1 MTVEKQNVPL
11 ATTTAESVTSEKP
24 QVATVEAEA
33 ATHGR
38 DIPWKTS
45 AVLRVALPLI
55 LILFV
60 AAYFRFNGLDWDG
73 NFHLHP
79 DERFLT
85 MVGTSLE
92 SVSDPRLYFRT
103 SESPLNP
110 YNRGYGFFVY
120 GNFPMTVTRYVAE
133 GVTYLC
139 DTVLAPADGCAYR
152 YTAYDGIHLVGRV
165 LSGLMDLVSIF
176 FIFLIGARLYDR
188 RAGLLAALLQALA
201 VMPIQQAHFFTMD
214 NWAAGLTTMAM
225 YTAVRAA
232 ERGAAKRWWLL
243 FGLALGLTAA
253 SRINMAPLAAM
264 AGVAAIVW
272 LARRAAAAPAAEQ
285 TAEAWRYL
293 LTRQGW
299 LDWQRVV
306 LGVMLAAVVSLL
318 VFRVA
323 QPYAFADSQI
333 VRQESLMKTGHEPGA
348 LSLLLRSTVGFNP
361 QWLRNMAEIQA
372 QQKPDAMFPPAV
384 QWTDRAPILF
394 PLTNMVL
401 YGMGVTAALLAWFG
415 FFWALWRIAQGRP
428 EWTSHAL
435 PVAWVGLYFLF
446 MGTRWVSSIRYFL
459 PIYPFL
465 FLLAGWALV
474 ELWRWASR
482 KGVAGYQVDGGQEGH
497 KVGGGLGWRHGAV
510 LLLALLVV
518 LPSLLWA
525 HAFSRIYRQPV
536 TRVAASIWM
545 YENVPSGA
553 SLIYDVEGAAGTEQ
567 REHHLP
573 LRGYEFI
580 PAGPPLNLSFRM
592 PEDGVA
598 TAVRFNYLSNPYGIR
613 DLATL
618 HLHLNPDTPRSVEA
632 EHSFQVDGNRQAVTI
647 TLPPVRLAS
656 GEPVQL
662 VAETGPGIAL
672 SAGTSRIASEHWDD
686 ILPVMLDGRIPYTA
700 YYAGVTDNQ
709 LPVTHLDSE
718 GKREEVLTWLDEADY
733 IVLSSQRAV
742 WSLPRIPLSYPL
754 MIRYY
759 EALFSGELGFK
770 LAHQEHADLRI
781 GPLHISDTAGRARWG
796 KPPLVG
802 WPPPGD
808 LAAEEAFSVYDHPP
822 VWIFAKT
829 DVYSPERARQ
839 VLDAVDLDHVMF
851 MTPGQASQAP
861 NGLMLPEAQAIL
873 QRAGGTFSQIFAVD
887 GLLSRHS
894 WLAALVWWLAV
905 IVLGWL
911 AFPIAFVVFRSFA
924 DRGYA
929 LARILA
935 LLLISYFAWLMASLN
950 LLPHNRA
957 TLALGLLLMA
967 ALSLAILLRRR
978 HEVVAFV
985 HRQWPLLGAIE
996 FIGVALY
1003 LLFILIRLGNPDVW
1017 DVIWGGEKPMDLS
1030 YFTAVMK
1037 STTFPPYDP
1046 WFAGGYINYY
1056 YYGFVYVGS
1065 ITLLLGIVPTVAY
1078 NLILPML
1085 ASFTGLAAF
1094 CIAYNLVAS
1103 GEYASESELAKSQ
1116 SRKLINSHALLAGTV
1131 ATVFSVLLGNL
1142 AQVGV
1147 LTDAWYRAGEP
1158 VLNSGIA
1165 VVDGL
1170 AQTLNGAYQVI
1181 VGGRTPPI
1189 YPGDW
1194 FWTATRAINHRPGE
1208 AGPITE
1214 FPFFTFLYGDLHAHM
1229 IALPLTLLAL
1239 GWAVA
1244 LALRNPAALKLDAGD
1259 QAVAGRLKRWETGL
1273 EMVLLFVVGALSIG
1287 VLRPTNTWDWP
1298 TYLFV
1303 GILAVLFYNYRRHGR
1318 ISLPMLGQAGLQAV
1332 ALAAISSLAFWPF
1345 ARHYGAGYTSLSLW
1359 QGSYTHLSN
1368 YLVIHGLFL
1377 FFVVTHVAREFR
1389 AWSNTWRQNDLE
1401 RMEPFGYWLLGG
1413 LFGFVVLIALLAWRG
1428 YWIAPVAV
1436 TLIVAAGLLGLRPG
1450 LPPARRI
1457 VLILIASALGLTLFV
1472 EIFVLEGDVGR
1483 MNTVFK
1489 FYLQVWLM
1497 LSVAVGAAAAWV
1509 WPAVRYEWGPTRRRT
1524 WQVVLALLL
1533 LAAVL
1538 YPLLATRAKWQIRM
1552 SPDAPTT
1559 LDGMAFM
1566 AVTEYYDT
1574 AYDGSGVVVPLR
1586 HDYEAIQW
1594 LQRHV
1599 AGSPIIVEAYS
1610 HPHPGF
1616 SPYRTITSR
1625 VSMYTGL
1632 PAVVGWDWHQR
1643 QQRAVLPGH
1652 LVSRRV
1658 ADVNLFYNTPDL
1670 REALVILDRY
1680 NIEYI
1685 YAGTLEWTY
1694 YHPEGL
1700 LKFDQLVELGHLREV
1715 YRNAGV
1721 SVYEVVRGE

>member
-24 QVATVEAEA
+24 QLAAVEVKA
-33 ATHGR
+33 APGSHVLSWR
-38 DIPWKTS
+38 TS

-60 AAYFRFNGLDWDG
+60 AAYFRFTGLDWDG

-139 DTVLAPADGCAYR
+139 ETARADGCAYR

-165 LSGLMDLVSIF
+165 LSGLMDLVSIV
-176 FIFLIGARLYDR
+176 FIFLIGARLYDW
-188 RAGLLAALLQALA
+188 RAGLLAALLHALA
-201 VMPIQQAHFFTMD
+201 VMPIQQSHFFTMD
-214 NWAAGLTTMAM
+214 NWAAGLTTVAM

-243 FGLALGLTAA
+243 FGLTLGLTAA

-264 AGVAAIVW
+264 VGVAAIVW

-323 QPYAFADSQI
+323 QPYAFADSAI
-333 VRQESLMKTGHEPGA
+333 VRQESVMRTGQEPGA

-394 PLTNMVL
+394 PLTNMAL

-446 MGTRWVSSIRYFL
+446 MGTRWVTSIRYFL

-474 ELWRWASR
+474 EMWRWASQ
-482 KGVAGYQVDGGQEGH
+482 KGVEGYQVGGRR
-497 KVGGGLGWRHGAV
+497 LGWRHGVV
-510 LLLALLVV
+510 LLLALVV
-518 LPSLLWA
+518 VVPSLLWA
-525 HAFSRIYRQPV
+525 NAFSGIYRQPV
-536 TRVAASIWM
+536 TRVAASVWM

-553 SLIYDVEGAAGTEQ
+553 TLIYDVEGAAGSEQ
-567 REHHLP
+567 REYHLP
-573 LRGYEFI
+573 VRGYDFA
-580 PAGPPLNLSFRM
+580 PGGPPLNLSFRM

-598 TAVRFNYLSNPYGIR
+598 TAVRFNYLSNPYGVR
-613 DLATL
+613 DLASL
-618 HLHLNPDTPRSVEA
+618 HLRLYPDILQEVAA
-632 EHSFQVDGNRQAVTI
+632 EHSFQVDGSRQAVTMP
-647 TLPPVRLAS
+647 LPPVPLAG
-656 GEPVQL
+656 GEQVHL
-662 VAETGPGIAL
+662 AAETGPGIAL

-686 ILPVMLDGRIPYTA
+686 ILPVMLNGRIPYATH
-700 YYAGVTDNQ
+700 YAGVTDNQ

-718 GKREEVLTWLDEADY
+718 QKRLEMLTWLDEADY
-733 IVLSSQRAV
+733 IVLSSQRAL

-770 LAHQEHADLRI
+770 LAHQAHADLRV
-781 GPLHISDTAGRARWG
+781 GPLYISDTAGRVRWG
-796 KPPLVG
+796 EPPVVG

-829 DVYSPERARQ
+829 DAYSPERARQ
-839 VLDAVDLDHVMF
+839 VLGAVELVNVIF

-861 NGLMLPEAQAIL
+861 NGLMLAEAQAAV
-873 QRAGGTFSQIFAVD
+873 QRAGGTFSRIFAVE
-887 GLLSRHS
+887 GPLSRNPG
-894 WLAALVWWLAV
+894 LAALVWWPAV
-905 IVLGWL
+905 VLLGWL
-911 AFPIAFVVFRSFA
+911 AFPITFVVFRSFA

-957 TLALGLLLMA
+957 TLALGMLLMA

-978 HEVVAFV
+978 HEMVAFV
-985 HRQWPLLGAIE
+985 RRQWPLLGILE
-996 FIGVALY
+996 FVGVALY
-1003 LLFILIRLGNPDVW
+1003 LLFIVIRLGNPDVW
-1017 DVIWGGEKPMDLS
+1017 DVIWGGEKPMDLA

-1037 STTFPPYDP
+1037 STAFPPFDP

-1094 CIAYNLVAS
+1094 SIAYSLVA
-1103 GEYASESELAKSQ
+1103 GESASEDELANSHTRTLAHSQ
-1116 SRKLINSHALLAGTV
+1116 TRKLANSHALLAGTV
-1131 ATVFSVLLGNL
+1131 AMVSSVLLGNL

-1147 LTDAWYRAGEP
+1147 LANAWYRAGEP
-1158 VLNSGIA
+1158 VLNSGITA
-1165 VVDGL
+1165 LDRL
-1170 AQTLNGAYQVI
+1170 AQTLNGAYQV
-1181 VGGRTPPI
+1181 VWGGRTPPMHT
-1189 YPGDW
+1189 GDW
-1194 FWTATRAINHRPGE
+1194 FWNASRALNYEPGE

-1244 LALRNPAALKLDAGD
+1244 LALRAPEQAAGGQGA
-1259 QAVAGRLKRWETGL
+1259 AGRAKRWGSAPD
-1273 EMVLLFVVGALSIG
+1273 MVLLFAVGALSIG

-1298 TYLFV
+1298 TYLFL
-1303 GILAVLFYNYRRHGR
+1303 GMLALVFYNYRRHGR

-1345 ARHYGAGYTSLSLW
+1345 ARHFGAGYTSLSLW

-1368 YLVIHGLFL
+1368 YLVVHGLFL
-1377 FFVVTHVAREFR
+1377 FFVVTHLAREFR
-1389 AWSNTWRQNDLE
+1389 AWSSTWRQGDLE
-1401 RMEPFGYWLLGG
+1401 RLEPFGYWLLGS
-1413 LFGFVVLIALLAWRG
+1413 LFGFVLLIALLAWRG
-1428 YWIAPVAV
+1428 YWIAPLVL
-1436 TLIVAAGLLGLRPG
+1436 TLILAAGLLGLRPG
-1450 LPPARRI
+1450 LPPGRRV
-1457 VLILIASALGLTLFV
+1457 VLIMMASALGLTLFV
-1472 EIFVLEGDVGR
+1472 EIFVLQGDIGR

-1497 LSVAVGAAAAWV
+1497 LSVAAGAAVAWV
-1509 WPAVRYEWGPTRRRT
+1509 WPAVRHEWGPTRRRA
-1524 WQVVLALLL
+1524 WQAALTLLL

-1559 LDGMAFM
+1559 LDGMSFM

-1574 AYDGSGVVVPLR
+1574 AYDGSGVLVPLR
-1586 HDYEAIQW
+1586 YDYEAIQW
-1594 LQRHV
+1594 MQRHV
-1599 AGSPIIVEAYS
+1599 EGSPVIVEAYS

-1632 PAVVGWDWHQR
+1632 PAVIGWDWHQR

-1652 LVSRRV
+1652 LVSGRV
-1658 ADVNLFYNTPDL
+1658 ADVNFFYNTPDL
-1670 REALVILDRY
+1670 REALAFLDKY
-1680 NIEYI
+1680 NVDYI

-1694 YHPEGL
+1694 YRPDGL
-1700 LKFDQLVELGHLREV
+1700 LKFDELAELGHLRQV
-1715 YRNAGV
+1715 YRNGGV